1 MNLSFNRLQNKALW
15 FFTCPKINTR
25 KKNQI
30 LCDTTYNSE
39 EAEYGEDKI
48 SDDEWDEDEEAK
60 EDDDY
65 GTDLKE
71 N

>member
-1 MNLSFNRLQNKALW
+1 MILS
-15 FFTCPKINTR
+15 
-25 KKNQI
+25 
-30 LCDTTYNSE
+30 TYNSE

-48 SDDEWDEDEEAK
+48 SDNEWDEDEEAK